1 MNSMQVLDNCSV
13 SMDYRSDKT
22 KKLYSTTKADDKKLL
37 EKLALDGMKQR
48 YGTKNKKAKE
58 RVIKELK
65 IIDSMGFNAYFL
77 ITWDI
82 IRYAKSR
89 DFFYVGRGSGANSII
104 AYCLEIT
111 DVDPLELDLYFERFL
126 NPHRS
131 VPPDFDIDFSWTDR
145 DEMTD
150 YIFTRYGH
158 EYVTL
163 LGCLYHLSK

>member
-1 MNSMQVLDNCSV
+1 ME
-13 SMDYRSDKT
+13 R
-22 KKLYSTTKADDKKLL
+22 
-37 EKLALDGMKQR
+37 R
-48 YGTKNKKAKE
+48 YGRNNSTAEE

-65 IIDSMGFNAYFL
+65 IISELGFNAYFL

-89 DFFYVGRGSGANSII
+89 GFFYVGRGSGANSIV

-126 NPHRS
+126 NPYRS

-145 DEMTD
+145 DEMID
-150 YIFTRYGH
+150 YIFNRYGQSMCA
-158 EYVTL
+158 
-163 LGCLYHLSK
+163 CLVHIPPFKAGQLYGNWVKCLVCQKKKLTSWKAAA